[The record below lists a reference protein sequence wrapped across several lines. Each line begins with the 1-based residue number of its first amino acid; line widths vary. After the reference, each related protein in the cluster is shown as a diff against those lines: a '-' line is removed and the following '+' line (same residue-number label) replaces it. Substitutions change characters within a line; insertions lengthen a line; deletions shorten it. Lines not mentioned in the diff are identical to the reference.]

1 MDFRRLNYFIAV
13 AQELNF
19 SRAAERLHISQPP
32 LSQQIQA
39 LEAELGVLLF
49 KRSRR
54 AVALTQAGRVFY
66 AHACRI
72 AEHYA
77 LARREAQMAHSGV
90 AGRIRLGFTASV
102 PLFPAFPRLLQGF
115 RQAYPHVEVVLR
127 HLTTGEQL
135 EALLQGEID
144 VGLLRP
150 SPHLQTP
157 ELLHSWD
164 LWHDELVVAVATS
177 HPLAGQDMAPMALQ
191 ALAGEA
197 FVLQPQ
203 TLGCGLWERIALL
216 ASRAGFTPQIAQESS
231 ETATTLALVAA
242 NLGVSIVPS
251 TYRSIRPSGVHF
263 RPLSDPEGQTC
274 IRAAVRASESDACV
288 QTFVALLQGEASVPR
303 AGPHAQAGLQA
314 ALNAAAA

>member
-49 KRSRR
+49 ERSRR
-54 AVALTQAGRVFY
+54 SVALTQAGRVFY

-72 AEHYA
+72 TAHYA
-77 LARREAQMAHSGV
+77 LARREAQMAHAGV
-90 AGRIRLGFTASV
+90 AGRIRLAFTASV
-102 PLFPAFPRLLQGF
+102 PLFPAFPQLLQGF

-135 EALLQGEID
+135 EGLLQGEID

-150 SPHLQTP
+150 SPHLQIP
-157 ELLHSWD
+157 DWLRSWE
-164 LWHDELVVAVATS
+164 LWHDELVVAVAAS
-177 HPLAGQDMAPMALQ
+177 HPLAGQDMAPIALQ

-216 ASRAGFTPQIAQESS
+216 TSRAGFSPQIAQESS

-251 TYRSIRPSGVHF
+251 TYRSIRPEGVHF
-263 RPLSDPEGQTC
+263 RPLSDPQGQTC
-274 IRAAVRASESDACV
+274 IRAAVRASEADACV
-288 QTFVALLQGEASVPR
+288 QTFVGLLQAQPR
-303 AGPHAQAGLQA
+303 IGQTTPYSSNQ
-314 ALNAAAA
+314 